1 MLTDEMIARKIVLDQ
16 NNGFSLCPRC
26 GGRMPDPVTH
36 GALSRH
42 ASGVYI
48 CEMCGMDEA
57 LRDWKG
63 NALPLSSWKL
73 VRSRRYMHDKKKSE
87 INVVADQPSCGV
99 KNLRSIGMDYFG
111 REVFVDELGMA
122 WKYTEPGAMPR
133 ERHDKLYAASSNDR
147 DGEPSLPMSDA
158 FDYQIIYEGQED

>member
-1 MLTDEMIARKIVLDQ
+1 MLTDEMIARKIVSDQ
-16 NNGFSLCPRC
+16 TNGFPLCPRC

-42 ASGVYI
+42 ADGVYI

-73 VRSRRYMHDKKKSE
+73 VRSCRYMSDKKNAE
-87 INVVADQPSCGV
+87 INVVAAQPSGGV
-99 KNLRSIGMDYFG
+99 RNLRSIGTDWFS
-111 REVFVDELGMA
+111 REVFVDELGMV
-122 WKYTEPGAMPR
+122 WKYTEPGTMPR
-133 ERHDKLYAASSNDR
+133 ERHDKVYTASGNDR

-158 FDYQIIYEGQED
+158 FDYQIIDY

>member
-73 VRSRRYMHDKKKSE
+73 VRSRRYMHDKKNVE
-87 INVVADQPSCGV
+87 INVSAARLSGNV
-99 KNLRSIGMDYFG
+99 RSLHFIGTDDLS
-111 REVFVDELGMA
+111 REVFVDELGTV
-122 WKYTEPGAMPR
+122 WKYTEPGSMPR

-147 DGEPSLPMSDA
+147 DGEPGLPMSDA
-158 FDYQIIYEGQED
+158 FDYQIIYE

>member
-73 VRSRRYMHDKKKSE
+73 VRSRAIFPALIKLEHDLLKIIKKLIKALYRCSKKLRY
-87 INVVADQPSCGV
+87 IAI
-99 KNLRSIGMDYFG
+99 L
-111 REVFVDELGMA
+111 
-122 WKYTEPGAMPR
+122 
-133 ERHDKLYAASSNDR
+133 
-147 DGEPSLPMSDA
+147 
-158 FDYQIIYEGQED
+158 FD

>member
-73 VRSRRYMHDKKKSE
+73 VRSRRYMHDKKKAEPISPP
-87 INVVADQPSCGV
+87 AALRTCDPSV
-99 KNLRSIGMDYFG
+99 WTTS
-111 REVFVDELGMA
+111 
-122 WKYTEPGAMPR
+122 
-133 ERHDKLYAASSNDR
+133 AAKCLLMNW
-147 DGEPSLPMSDA
+147 A
-158 FDYQIIYEGQED
+158 